1 MFYSIDGKIVKLEGG
16 FPQRKV
22 KTLTYQV
29 KGSWFPSSYYNF
41 NNPTNVINGNEKI
54 EFLSNEPNSLTINYG
69 DGIVITKVFELTS
82 NTYKCGY
89 FPGDENQD
97 WVIPQHT
104 FHDANAGLRNI
115 TFEFEKPLSLYAV
128 RFSFVK
134 LNGSLP
140 VEINSFLNIKEL
152 FYRFASDVETIPDS
166 IPLNLE
172 KYSVGTSLKNKST
185 NLVDSFFSSR
195 LSSLD
200 VSGSFDLS
208 DNISSN
214 FFKINQLKGTLK
226 DLIVKGCNIIE
237 FPESL
242 YECSNIYSIQ
252 SENNDFLE
260 LPYGV
265 NDLSNLQLFYI
276 GSSIGTASNPS
287 LPVWDNL
294 KKLRTVYLG
303 FSNLNFSEIPNSWK
317 YLYSLVNFV
326 LFIHMVDTDQR
337 FDEFIEHFYTLC
349 TNEAYLEPSTP
360 TAQADEYPN
369 KFRNITWGH
378 SSLTPDG
385 PVEAPP
391 NFQPGV
397 SNGNPQHNGH
407 RLFNLMINYGH
418 QPQFTNP

>member
-1 MFYSIDGKIVKLEGG
+1 MFYSIDGNIVKLEGG

-29 KGSWFPSSYYNF
+29 KGNWFPHSYYNF

-54 EFLSNEPNSLTINYG
+54 EFIGNEPNSVTINYG
-69 DGIVITKVFELTS
+69 DGETYIKEFELVGAE
-82 NTYKCGY
+82 YKVGY
-89 FPGDENQD
+89 NLGDETMD

-104 FHDANAGLRNI
+104 FQDSNQGLRNV
-115 TFEFEKPLSLYAV
+115 TFEFEKPLSLSEV
-128 RFSFVK
+128 VFGFVK
-134 LNGSLP
+134 LFGSLP
-140 VEINSFLNIKEL
+140 SEIDYFLNIREL
-152 FYRFASDVETIPDS
+152 LYRFVSDVETIPDS

-172 KYSVGTSLKNKST
+172 EYSLGSSLKNKST
-185 NLVDSFFSSR
+185 KLIDSFFSSK
-195 LSSLD
+195 LETLD

-208 DNISSN
+208 NNISSN

-226 DLIVKGCNIIE
+226 SLIVKGCNVVE
-237 FPESL
+237 FPQSL
-242 YECSNIYSIQ
+242 YECSNIVSIQ

-276 GSSIGTASNPS
+276 GSTADTASNPS

-303 FSNLNFSEIPNSWK
+303 FLNLNFSEIPNSWK

-326 LFIHMVDTDQR
+326 LFREMVDTNQR

-349 TNEAYLEPSTP
+349 TNEGSIVQDDNAFGG
-360 TAQADEYPN
+360 EYPHR
-369 KFRNITWGH
+369 FRNISWGY
-378 SSLTPDG
+378 SSLTPTG
-385 PVEAPP
+385 TYQAPTG
-391 NFQPGV
+391 FVQGV
-397 SNGNPQHNGH
+397 SNGNPANEAEKIYV
-407 RLFNLMINYGH
+407 LVNNYGH
-418 QPQFTNP
+418 TVTFNQP